1 MIINIDMNIIILAII
16 LALMELML
24 MKVVIFAMNLNLQI
38 I

>member
-1 MIINIDMNIIILAII
+1 MNIIILAII